1 MKNNKHKILAL
12 KYRPKNFE
20 ELIGQDIIVQTIINS
35 IKLDKLPNAYLLTGI
50 RGTGKTTL
58 ARLIAKALNCNKDFL
73 KEENCNCSHCE
84 EITNSKHLDVLE
96 IDAASNTGIDHVRS
110 LIESSQYNPTS
121 AKYKIIILDEVHM
134 LSKQAFNGL
143 LKTLEEP
150 PLHLKFIFATTEVKK
165 IPVTIVSRCQRFDL
179 HRVSIEI
186 LFDNL
191 KKISKIEN
199 GKISDEALKL
209 IAKAAE
215 GSVRDSLSLL
225 DRTLVDQHIMEKEI
239 DEPFVRKMLGIANR
253 SKILELIHYIFQ
265 GDQKKSITQ
274 LREMINEGI
283 EPANLLNDFLEI
295 TYFILQKKNLGN
307 FDSNLSISDSEID
320 MINLIS
326 KDVDTSTLII
336 FWQFVLK
343 GLDELSIVSNPI
355 LSLEMMVIRLIHLK
369 DMPSYEGI
377 LDSINKSSLK
387 NDNDNVITEKYTK
400 LDINEKNEINKIS
413 KDQIKNTLQTKPE
426 LELTNPKKLTEDK
439 NQEHISSFED
449 LIKLSSIKKEVE
461 LKYDLEKNVNLIKF
475 SEGKIDIGFNENL
488 GKNFVRNLSEKL
500 LTWTGK
506 RWVITLTKATGQK
519 TFLERQSIM
528 AEQLLVKEKKGEV
541 YKKFKNIFPDGELI
555 EISKKEEIMKDFSDL
570 ITQAKKMQEKMKETQ
585 ESLKKIEVEGV
596 SGGNSVKIIMNGD
609 GELKKIF
616 LDDILMNESKEIV
629 EDLIV
634 AAHNDAKSKLKK
646 KTSEEILKITGGVDL
661 PPNFKFP
668 FQ

>member
-20 ELIGQDIIVQTIINS
+20 ELIGQDAIVQTIVNS

-50 RGTGKTTL
+50 RGVGKTTT
-58 ARLIAKALNCNKDFL
+58 ARLIAKAINCKKNFILREK
-73 KEENCNCSHCE
+73 CNSNEYCHCE
-84 EITNSKHLDVLE
+84 EIRNSNHLDVLE
-96 IDAASNTGIDHVRS
+96 MDAASRTGIDDVRE
-110 LIESSQYNPTS
+110 LIESSRYNPTS
-121 AKYKIIILDEVHM
+121 AKYKIFIIDEVHM
-134 LSKQAFNGL
+134 LSRQAFNGL

-150 PLHLKFIFATTEVKK
+150 PPHLKFIFATTEVKK
-165 IPVTIVSRCQRFDL
+165 IPVTIISRCQRFDL
-179 HRVSIEI
+179 HRVSIKI

-199 GKISDEALKL
+199 GKISDGALKL

-225 DRTLVDQHIMEKEI
+225 DRTLVDQHITEKEI

-265 GDQKKSITQ
+265 GDQKKSIKQ

-295 TYFILQKKNLGN
+295 IYFILQKKSLGN
-307 FDSNLSISDSEID
+307 FDSDLSISDSEID

-326 KDVDTSTLII
+326 KDVDISTLII
-336 FWQFVLK
+336 FWQFILK

-355 LSLEMMVIRLIHLK
+355 LSLEMMVVRLIHLK

-377 LDSINKSSLK
+377 LDSINKSNLK

-400 LDINEKNEINKIS
+400 VDINEKNEINKIS

-426 LELTNPKKLTEDK
+426 LGSTNPKKLIEEK
-439 NQEHISSFED
+439 NLEHISSFED

-461 LKYDLEKNVNLIKF
+461 LKHDLEKNVNLIKF

-506 RWVITLTKATGQK
+506 RWLITLTKAPGQK
-519 TFLERQSIM
+519 TFSERQSIM
-528 AEQLLVKEKKGEV
+528 AEQLLEKEKKGEV
-541 YKKFKNIFPDGELI
+541 CK
-555 EISKKEEIMKDFSDL
+555 
-570 ITQAKKMQEKMKETQ
+570 
-585 ESLKKIEVEGV
+585 
-596 SGGNSVKIIMNGD
+596 
-609 GELKKIF
+609 
-616 LDDILMNESKEIV
+616 
-629 EDLIV
+629 
-634 AAHNDAKSKLKK
+634 
-646 KTSEEILKITGGVDL
+646 
-661 PPNFKFP
+661 
-668 FQ
+668 

>member
-555 EISKKEEIMKDFSDL
+555 EISKKE
-570 ITQAKKMQEKMKETQ
+570 
-585 ESLKKIEVEGV
+585 
-596 SGGNSVKIIMNGD
+596 
-609 GELKKIF
+609 
-616 LDDILMNESKEIV
+616 
-629 EDLIV
+629 
-634 AAHNDAKSKLKK
+634 
-646 KTSEEILKITGGVDL
+646 
-661 PPNFKFP
+661 
-668 FQ
+668 